1 MKPLDNCGFFKLT
14 STSRLTT
21 PVDLRLGFFLL
32 WLDGCKVEDE
42 VAEPAGVVLVVAVP
56 LADEV
61 IVTEGTSRF
70 SMKKKS

>member
-1 MKPLDNCGFFKLT
+1 M
-14 STSRLTT
+14 
-21 PVDLRLGFFLL
+21 
-32 WLDGCKVEDE
+32 DGCKVEDE

-70 SMKKKS
+70 SMKKKIVKVKKICTKKISFFF

>member
-1 MKPLDNCGFFKLT
+1 M
-14 STSRLTT
+14 
-21 PVDLRLGFFLL
+21 
-32 WLDGCKVEDE
+32 DGCKVEDE

-70 SMKKKS
+70 SMKKNRKRKKYVPRK